1 MRKSLTKD
9 LVSPKTISEILPQI
23 HQIAG
28 DFCDLV
34 RKHRN
39 PDNVVINLGDLF
51 SRLGLEISCYL
62 TLGKRMAFLELGK
75 ESDIAK
81 DLSDAIHENFIAM
94 RDTYFG
100 IPFWKLFCTKAY
112 NKLIQSENTI
122 YELTSKL
129 IQEINNGDQNNG
141 LFQSIMK
148 SEIDEREKIVA
159 VIDFI
164 AAGLY

>member
-1 MRKSLTKD
+1 M
-9 LVSPKTISEILPQI
+9 VSEILPKI
-23 HQIAG
+23 HEIAS

-34 RKHRN
+34 KKQRN
-39 PDNVVINLGDLF
+39 VDNVVTNLGDLF

-62 TLGKRMAFLELGK
+62 TLGRRMGFLEPGG

-81 DLSDAIHENFIAM
+81 DLSNAIHENFLAM

-100 IPFWKLFCTKAY
+100 IPFWKLFSTKSY
-112 NKLIQSENTI
+112 KKLMHSENII

-129 IQEINNGDQNNG
+129 IQEMNSDDQNSG

-148 SEIDEREKIVA
+148 SEIDEREKVVA
-159 VIDFI
+159 IIDFI
-164 AAGLY
+164 AAGL